1 MKDCLTGSGNGSSP
15 YMKNFE
21 SSAKRGSVPLRA
33 MELLRAAATW
43 MLIAQLAVMPFAAA
57 AGDKK
62 PEKATAP
69 VSAVKNPGLKAMQS
83 EITRAS
89 AGLGKTEQPPYYLGY
104 TGYELDFMVLVGA

>member
-1 MKDCLTGSGNGSSP
+1 MEWL
-15 YMKNFE
+15 
-21 SSAKRGSVPLRA
+21 RG
-33 MELLRAAATW
+33 AATW

-69 VSAVKNPGLKAMQS
+69 VSAVEDPALKAMQS

-89 AGLGKTEQPPYYLGY
+89 AELGKTEQPPYYLGY
-104 TGYELDFMVLVGA
+104 TVYDMDFVRLVGAYGRLLTNSAVQRRLYQ